1 MSNPSKRSRAGR
13 ARPAQKQQ
21 QSAADR
27 TRGAAGRETTASAP
41 ETATAPGA
49 RAASGASAKS
59 AKPASGASAK
69 PAKPAKSGGPAEPA
83 AGGPDGAAG
92 GTPTLRLK
100 LAAGVAAVEG
110 LAVAAWGVATCFT
123 GGSNAVPA
131 GLLILVFAAI
141 PLCAAYGLRMAR
153 RWSRGPALIMQLI
166 SLPLA
171 WTMMGSGGPAIPA
184 GIALGVLALTA
195 AVLLIHPAA
204 TDALGIK
211 RTASS

>member
-1 MSNPSKRSRAGR
+1 MSNSSKRSRAGG
-13 ARPAQKQQ
+13 ARPAQKQKQ
-21 QSAADR
+21 
-27 TRGAAGRETTASAP
+27 GAAGRPGDAAAREAAGAAGTAGAPGKAAGAAGAGKAASAVR
-41 ETATAPGA
+41 
-49 RAASGASAKS
+49 RAAVSPASAG
-59 AKPASGASAK
+59 KPVS
-69 PAKPAKSGGPAEPA
+69 P
-83 AGGPDGAAG
+83 AGGAAEGPEGTAG
-92 GTPTLRLK
+92 GTPTLRLT

-110 LAVAAWGVATCFT
+110 LAVAAWGIGTCFT

-131 GLLILVFAAI
+131 GLLLLVFAAI
-141 PLCAAYGLRMAR
+141 PLFAAYGLRKAR

-171 WTMMGSGGPAIPA
+171 WTMLGSGGPAIPA

-195 AVLLIHPAA
+195 AVLLVHPAA